1 MGEPASGA
9 DGAENRGQVGLTKA
23 QQNARATAQERGSR
37 EEWNNSRGVEV
48 SKGFGYSEPQ
58 DEEDGDFSIGDRGGE
73 TFVTSTQG
81 ALNDLNN
88 RMGVGQMPDF
98 NPLLPGGA
106 LVYGLNEFGKNR
118 AQDLQSK
125 LNKGG
130 TPVFDSMGRI
140 QGVVTKQTSQFFGD
154 YDQYTGR
161 SNYDPTITGKQPSQG
176 RSGNGY
182 QMTANDVRI
191 NEMTMGGGE
200 QGGDGDGRYMQ
211 AATVDPL
218 AAARQRRAEAYN
230 SRNSALTEAFGGFN
244 DDYYSDLETAFS
256 DVNTPGVQSQ
266 YDDALRGI
274 YQGFK
279 QQGIFDQSD
288 FDSRV
293 AALDSQRA
301 AEESR
306 IGTAAKDY
314 AEQQRKAI
322 ADKQSKLASSLSG
335 IMGGANTVEEIDA
348 QTNNIGQFSFDSD
361 IAKLKAAGPD
371 APSMDMFADFNKVAA
386 PTVTGTAP
394 ANVAAISPS
403 AFGGGSQ
410 LVNTGATTASGS
422 STGVAS
428 PFSGSSVKVL

>member
-1 MGEPASGA
+1 MGEPSSGA
-9 DGAENRGQVGLTKA
+9 DGAENRGQVGLTTA

-37 EEWNNSRGVEV
+37 EVSNMSSGVQASRD
-48 SKGFGYSEPQ
+48 FGYSEPQ
-58 DEEDGDFSIGDRGGE
+58 AVEDGDFSIGDRSGE
-73 TFVTSTQG
+73 SFVTSTQG

-88 RMGVGQMPDF
+88 RMGVGQMPGFEDKLF
-98 NPLLPGGA
+98 MPGGA
-106 LVYGLNEFGKNR
+106 VVYAANEFGKTR
-118 AQDLQSK
+118 AQDIQ
-125 LNKGG
+125 NKMNNGG

-140 QGVVTKQTSQFFGD
+140 QGVVTKESSQLFGD
-154 YDQYTGR
+154 YDSYTGA
-161 SNYDPTITGKQPSQG
+161 SSYDPTITGKQPSQG

-191 NEMTMGGGE
+191 NEMTIGGGS
-200 QGGDGDGRYMQ
+200 DGSQ
-211 AATVDPL
+211 TQQPVAVDPL

-244 DDYYSDLETAFS
+244 DDYYSDLETAFR

-293 AALDSQRA
+293 AALDSQRT
-301 AEESR
+301 AEEAR

-314 AEQQRKAI
+314 VEQQRKAI
-322 ADKQSKLASSLSG
+322 ADQQSKLAKSLSG
-335 IMGGANTVEEIDA
+335 IMGGANTLEEIDA

-371 APSMDMFADFNKVAA
+371 APSMDMFADFTKVAA
-386 PTVTGTAP
+386 PTLTGAAP
-394 ANVAAISPS
+394 ANVAPISPS
-403 AFGGGSQ
+403 AFGGASQ
-410 LVNTGATTASGS
+410 IVNTGGASGS